1 MNHHQK
7 QFIARDHNEKQELD
21 AKGAFLKACK
31 ASPQDKQWANLVVA
45 SKSIGRKMRDYR
57 DGFTVSVCLTD
68 TRINLAYCEPKKGE
82 DFGHFEIR
90 SRGVILDTLPAT
102 SDTLEVALNTL
113 SLRAAESV

>member
-31 ASPQDKQWANLVVA
+31 ANPQDKQWASLVVA
-45 SKSIGRKMRDYR
+45 AASIGRKMRDYR

-68 TRINLAYCEPKKGE
+68 TRFTLLYCEPKKGE

-90 SRGVILDTLPAT
+90 SQGALFETLPAT
-102 SDTLEVALNTL
+102 SDTLDVALNTL
-113 SLRAAESV
+113 ALRAAESV

>member
-31 ASPQDKQWANLVVA
+31 ASPQDKQWANIVVA

-68 TRINLAYCEPKKGE
+68 TRINLTYCEPKKGE

>member
-31 ASPQDKQWANLVVA
+31 ASPQDKQWANIVVA

-68 TRINLAYCEPKKGE
+68 TRISLVYCEPKKGE
-82 DFGHFEIR
+82 DFGHFQVR

-102 SDTLEVALNTL
+102 FGTLDAALNTL
-113 SLRAAESV
+113 ALRAAESV

>member
-68 TRINLAYCEPKKGE
+68 TRINLTYCEPKKGE